1 MKDKD
6 ITVGKIN
13 FEMKSTN
20 DIVLEYMDRSNEA
33 DDMEALIA
41 DIKSTLE
48 SPFYSDEFKLKTIR
62 KSIIDYG
69 Y

>member
-1 MKDKD
+1 MK
-6 ITVGKIN
+6 T
-13 FEMKSTN
+13 TN
-20 DIVLEYMDRSNEA
+20 QVIVEYMDRAGEA
-33 DDMEALIA
+33 DDMEDLIA
-41 DIKSTLE
+41 EIKSTLE

>member
-1 MKDKD
+1 
-6 ITVGKIN
+6 
-13 FEMKSTN
+13 
-20 DIVLEYMDRSNEA
+20 MDRSDEA

-48 SPFYSDEFKLKTIR
+48 SAFYSDAFKLKTIR
-62 KSIIDYG
+62 KSIMDYG

>member
-1 MKDKD
+1 MGDKD
-6 ITVGKIN
+6 VTVGKIN

-20 DIVLEYMDRSNEA
+20 DIVLEYMDRSDEA

-41 DIKSTLE
+41 DIKSALE

-62 KSIIDYG
+62 KSITDYG